1 MRAIYQRIRL
11 QNRVD
16 VYRGAGV
23 ELKKRAGCGE
33 VTYLNF
39 VQLCPPL
46 AFVHGHAAE
55 HQVTGTAGHRPT
67 VARLVDVKN
76 VHKKGG

>member
-1 MRAIYQRIRL
+1 M
-11 QNRVD
+11 
-16 VYRGAGV
+16 
-23 ELKKRAGCGE
+23 EFEERAGRGE
-33 VTYLNF
+33 VAYLNF
-39 VQLCPPL
+39 VQLLGHCPPL

-55 HQVTGTAGHRPT
+55 HQVTGTAGHRPA